1 MLGIWL
7 KHVWFSG
14 LQYIQGVRSA
24 REKFGK
30 VALKKITSLHNKEN
44 KDFYSNLT
52 TFFLLMC
59 FKFPL
64 FLLKPV
70 RHMSVLA
77 RCLLF

>member
-7 KHVWFSG
+7 KHMWFSG

-52 TFFLLMC
+52 TFFYLCVLNFHC
-59 FKFPL
+59 FY
-64 FLLKPV
+64 
-70 RHMSVLA
+70 
-77 RCLLF
+77 